1 MNNPLEQSP
10 SEDTTDSCH
19 LTSLKAKVSETL
31 NTVTELESN
40 TQNLTP
46 SASTKEKKSQNPL
59 WKNHL
64 LVNFLTFSLLLLG
77 VSNLASYFSIK
88 QLEPAPNNEIS
99 DQDFISPK
107 NQDRLNS
114 TIGIIVGGDILIFGL
129 LMVLY
134 RQIKTEINH
143 YKKIENI
150 VKIANNKLEQKM
162 AKCHEELRKVKA
174 SLQAE
179 MEERE
184 DTKSALG
191 SSQERFRRAILYAPI
206 PIMLHAEDG
215 EVLQISSTW
224 SELTGYELEEISTIT
239 DWTKKA
245 YPENYAKV
253 QADIKSLYSLDEP
266 LAEGEYTITTKSGA
280 KRIWEFKAALLGKLS
295 DSRQLALSAA
305 LDITERKK
313 VEQALQ
319 QTTTQ
324 LSEIL
329 ESISDAF
336 YALDRQCSFTYVN
349 QKAATLFGK
358 DREFLIGK
366 NIWEQFPETVG
377 SKPYQEIIRILHGGG
392 VTEFEAICP
401 VFNCWVFEQVYSSS
415 TGVSVLLHDITDRK
429 EAENALKISEE
440 QLRLALNAA
449 KMGTWDWNLITGEI
463 IWSEWHA
470 KLLGLELENFGATYE
485 AFARCVHHED
495 MEELNQRVEIARVTH
510 SEYENEFRV
519 IWPDGSIHWIE
530 ARGKFFYNEKGDAFR
545 MRGVVMDVTERKEAQ
560 KQLEETQKFLEKIAD
575 SIPNLLYIMD
585 FRKSH
590 NIYINQRNREF
601 FGLSLDQIKFRG
613 YPFVE
618 ELIHPDD
625 RYKMQQFPQL
635 FAQAKDGEVIENEF
649 RMKNAQGEWR
659 WLHTWDMVFA
669 RNSQGVPVQILG
681 SAIDITDAKNALQK
695 IQFQARLLDAVEQAV
710 IVTDLAGKIIY
721 WNRYAEVLYGWNSSE
736 VINHSLVE
744 VIIPPLLHQQYRQ
757 ILDSLQRGN
766 NSSSGEFLLQGR
778 DGKTFPAAIIASP
791 LYNDQ
796 EELIGIIEVSIDI
809 SDRVLVETALRQ
821 SEERFRIALQ
831 SAPIVVFNQDRE
843 LRYTWV
849 YHSLRNYHIQEM
861 LGKLDLDLIEIQ
873 NEAEHLTKI
882 KKFVLETGQGSREEV
897 AITHKEQLNYY
908 DFTLEPL
915 RDSNG
920 EIIGITGAAVD
931 ISDRKRTELALGQ
944 SEAKFRSLSE
954 CSPIGIILMDR
965 EGLCIYTNPRFLK
978 IVHYSFEEALG
989 TGWLSFIHP
998 EDRES
1003 ILNKWFE
1010 TVSQHQEDFFKVIRY
1025 IRKDKAIRF
1034 CEVRTAPV
1042 TTDQGELIGYVG
1054 TMEDITE
1061 RRVIEQMKQ
1070 EFISIVSHELR
1081 TPLTSIRGSL
1091 GLLAS
1096 GIYDNKP
1103 DKAKRMLQI
1112 ASTDTERLVRLVS
1125 DILDLER
1132 LESGKVHLIPQCCDV
1147 TTLMSQSVDAMGAMA
1162 EENQVTLAINPVS
1175 LTVFAD
1181 SDAMIQT
1188 LTNLLSN
1195 AIKFSPP
1202 HSTIELNAELIDTEN
1217 LTTGEHQERVNFI
1230 KPVPC
1235 ILFQVK
1241 DQGRGIPTEQLDLIF
1256 GQFQQVDASDSRQ
1269 KGGTGLGLAIC
1280 RSIVSQHG
1288 GQIWVESLVG
1298 KGSTFFFTLP
1308 LPPQS

>member
-1 MNNPLEQSP
+1 MNNPLEQCP
-10 SEDTTDSCH
+10 NKDTTDSNH
-19 LTSLKAKVSETL
+19 LTSLKAKLSQALKTVTKVESQTETL
-31 NTVTELESN
+31 TR
-40 TQNLTP
+40 
-46 SASTKEKKSQNPL
+46 SASDEEKNSQHPRKKNDL
-59 WKNHL
+59 WVKF
-64 LVNFLTFSLLLLG
+64 VTFSLLLLG
-77 VSNLASYFSIK
+77 VSNLASYFSIQ
-88 QLEPAPNNEIS
+88 QLKPAPKTHI
-99 DQDFISPK
+99 DGTLTSPE

-114 TIGIIVGGDILIFGL
+114 VTGIIVGEDLLIIFL

-134 RQIKTEINH
+134 RHLKREINTH
-143 YKKIENI
+143 EEMEKKLKK
-150 VKIANNKLEQKM
+150 VKNQLEKNIANCRAELIKL
-162 AKCHEELRKVKA
+162 KA

-179 MEERE
+179 MAERE

-245 YPENYAKV
+245 YPDNYLKA
-253 QADIKSLYSLDEP
+253 QEDIKRLYSLDER
-266 LAEGEYTITTKSGA
+266 LAEGEYTITTKFGE
-280 KRIWEFKAALLGKLS
+280 KRIWEFNSAPLGKLS
-295 DSRQLALSAA
+295 DNRQLALSAA

-336 YALDRQCSFTYVN
+336 YALDRLSRFTYVN

-358 DREFLIGK
+358 EREALIGK

-377 SKPYQEIIRILHGGG
+377 SKPYQEIIRILHEGG

-401 VFNCWVFEQVYSSS
+401 VFNCWVFEQVYCSS
-415 TGVSVLLHDITDRK
+415 TGVSILLHDITDRK
-429 EAENALKISEE
+429 EAEKALQTREE

-449 KMGTWDWNLITGEI
+449 KMGTWDWNLITGKI

-470 KLLGLELENFGATYE
+470 KLLGLELENFEVIYE
-485 AFARCVHHED
+485 DFACCVHPD
-495 MEELNQRVEIARVTH
+495 DIKELNQRLEMARFTH
-510 SEYENEFRV
+510 NEYENEYRV
-519 IWPDGSIHWIE
+519 IWPDGSIHWVE
-530 ARGKFFYNEKGDAFR
+530 ARGKFFYNESGEAIR
-545 MRGVVMDVTERKEAQ
+545 MMGVIMDITERKETQ
-560 KQLEETQKFLEKIAD
+560 KQLEDTQKFLEKIAD

-590 NIYINQRNREF
+590 NVYMNQRNRDF
-601 FGLSLDQIKFRG
+601 FGLSLDKIKFRG

-618 ELIHPDD
+618 ELIHPHD
-625 RYKMQQFPQL
+625 RYKIKEFPQL
-635 FAQAKDGEVIENEF
+635 FAQKKDGEVIENEF

-669 RNSQGVPVQILG
+669 RNAQGVPVQILG

-721 WNRYAEVLYGWNSSE
+721 WNRYAEVLYGWNASE

-744 VIIPPLLHQQYRQ
+744 VIIPPLLHEQYRQ
-757 ILDSLQRGN
+757 ILESLQRGN

-791 LYNDQ
+791 LFNDQ
-796 EELIGIIEVSIDI
+796 GELIGIIEVSIDI

-849 YHSLRNYHIQEM
+849 YHSLRDYHIQQM
-861 LGKLDLDLIEIQ
+861 LGKLDHDLISLQ
-873 NEAEHLTKI
+873 SDADNLTKI
-882 KKFVLETGQGSREEV
+882 KKFVLETGQGSRAEV
-897 AITHKEQLNYY
+897 PITNKEQLNYY

-931 ISDRKRTELALGQ
+931 ISDRKRTELALAE

-965 EGLCIYTNPRFLK
+965 QGLCIYTNPRSQA
-978 IVHYSFEEALG
+978 IVSYTFEEALG
-989 TGWLSFIHP
+989 TGWLSFVHP
-998 EDRES
+998 DDRES

-1010 TVSQHQEDFFKVIRY
+1010 TVSQHQEDFCKVIRY

-1054 TMEDITE
+1054 TMEDITQ
-1061 RRVIEQMKQ
+1061 RRAIEQMKQ

-1132 LESGKVHLIPQCCDV
+1132 LESGKVHLTPQPCDV
-1147 TTLMSQSVDAMGAMA
+1147 TTLMRQSADAMGAMA
-1162 EENQVTLAINPVS
+1162 EENQITLAITPVS
-1175 LTVFAD
+1175 LTVWAD
-1181 SDAMIQT
+1181 SDAIIQT

-1202 HSTIELNAELIDTEN
+1202 HSTIELNAELIDPEKVTS
-1217 LTTGEHQERVNFI
+1217 GEHKERVNCI

-1241 DQGRGIPTEQLDLIF
+1241 DQGRGIPVEQLDLIF

-1288 GQIWVESLVG
+1288 GQIWVESVVG
-1298 KGSTFFFTLP
+1298 KGSIFFFTLP
-1308 LPPQS
+1308 LPPPC

>member
-1 MNNPLEQSP
+1 MNNPLDQSP
-10 SEDTTDSCH
+10 SEDTTDSSNF
-19 LTSLKAKVSETL
+19 TSLKAKLSQKL
-31 NTVTELESN
+31 KTVTEVESK
-40 TQNLTP
+40 TQKLTR
-46 SASTKEKKSQNPL
+46 SASTEDKNRQNHQ

-64 LVNFLTFSLLLLG
+64 LVKLLTFSFLLLG
-77 VSNLASYFSIK
+77 VSNLASYLSIR
-88 QLEPAPNNEIS
+88 QLEPAPQNNIYRGL
-99 DQDFISPK
+99 ISPK
-107 NQDRLNS
+107 TQARVN
-114 TIGIIVGGDILIFGL
+114 TVTGIIIGGDLLIIGL
-129 LMVLY
+129 LMVVY
-134 RQIKTEINH
+134 RLLKREINRYEETEQRFH
-143 YKKIENI
+143 DSQKHLEKKMERCSE
-150 VKIANNKLEQKM
+150 KLRQ
-162 AKCHEELRKVKA
+162 VKA

-179 MEERE
+179 MAERE

-245 YPENYAKV
+245 YPDNYAKA
-253 QADIKSLYSLDEP
+253 QADIKRLYSLDER
-266 LAEGEYTITTKSGA
+266 LAEGEYTITTKSGE
-280 KRIWEFKAALLGKLS
+280 KRIWEFNSAPLGTLS
-295 DSRQLALSAA
+295 DNRQLALSAA

-336 YALDRQCSFTYVN
+336 YALDRQCRFTYVN

-358 DREFLIGK
+358 DREALMGK
-366 NIWEQFPETVG
+366 NIWEQFPQTVG
-377 SKPYQEIIRILHGGG
+377 SKPYQEIIRILEEGG
-392 VTEFEAICP
+392 VSEFEVICP

-415 TGVSVLLHDITDRK
+415 TGVSILLHDITDRK
-429 EAENALKISEE
+429 EAENALQTREE

-449 KMGTWDWNLITGEI
+449 QMGTWDWNLITGKI
-463 IWSEWHA
+463 IWSEWQA
-470 KLLGLELENFGATYE
+470 KLLGLELENFEVTYE
-485 AFARCVHHED
+485 AFARCVHPD
-495 MEELNQRVEIARVTH
+495 DIEELNQRVEMARVTH
-510 SEYENEFRV
+510 NEYEHEYRV

-530 ARGKFFYNEKGDAFR
+530 ARGKFFYNETGDAFR
-545 MRGVVMDVTERKEAQ
+545 MMGVVMDVTERKEIQ
-560 KQLEETQKFLEKIAD
+560 KKLEETQTFLEKIAD
-575 SIPNLLYIMD
+575 SIPNLLYILD
-585 FRKSH
+585 FRQDH
-590 NIYINQRNREF
+590 NVYMNQRNSQF
-601 FGLSLDQIKFRG
+601 LGLSLEQIKSLGSRFFEG
-613 YPFVE
+613 V
-618 ELIHPDD
+618 LHPDD
-625 RYKMQQFPQL
+625 RYKMEEVHQL
-635 FAQAKDGEVIENEF
+635 FSQAKDGEVLENEF

-659 WLHTWDMVFA
+659 WLHTWDMVFT
-669 RNSQGVPVQILG
+669 RNAQGVPVQILG
-681 SAIDITDAKNALQK
+681 SAIDITDAKNALHK
-695 IQFQARLLDAVEQAV
+695 IQFQARLLDVVEQAV

-736 VINHSLVE
+736 VMNCYLVE
-744 VIIPPLLHQQYRQ
+744 AIIPPLLHEQYRQ
-757 ILDSLQRGN
+757 ILESLQRGN
-766 NSSSGEFLLQGR
+766 NSSSGEFLLQRR

-791 LYNDQ
+791 LFNDLG
-796 EELIGIIEVSIDI
+796 ELIGIIEVSIDI

-831 SAPIVVFNQDRE
+831 SAPLVVFNQDRE

-861 LGKLDLDLIEIQ
+861 LGKLDHDFISLQ
-873 NEAEHLTKI
+873 SEADNLTKI
-882 KKFVLETGQGSREEV
+882 KKFVLETGQGTRKEV
-897 AITHKEQLNYY
+897 PITNKEQLNYY

-915 RDSNG
+915 RDPNG

-931 ISDRKRTELALGQ
+931 ISDRKRTELALGE

-965 EGLCIYTNPRFLK
+965 QGLCIYTNPRSQA
-978 IVHYSFEEALG
+978 IVSYTFEEALG
-989 TGWLSFIHP
+989 TGWLSFVHP
-998 EDRES
+998 DDRES
-1003 ILNKWFE
+1003 ILNKWFK
-1010 TVSQHQEDFFKVIRY
+1010 TVSEHQEDFFNVIRY

-1042 TTDQGELIGYVG
+1042 TTDQGEFIGYVG

-1061 RRVIEQMKQ
+1061 RRAIEQMKQ

-1103 DKAKRMLQI
+1103 DKVKRMLQI

-1132 LESGKVHLIPQCCDV
+1132 LESGKVNLIPQSCDV
-1147 TTLMSQSVDAMGAMA
+1147 TTLMIQSVDAMGAMA
-1162 EENQVTLAINPVS
+1162 EQNQITLAITPVS
-1175 LTVFAD
+1175 LTVWAD
-1181 SDAMIQT
+1181 SDAIIQT

-1202 HSTIELNAELIDTEN
+1202 HSTIELNAELIDAQK
-1217 LTTGEHQERVNFI
+1217 LTTGEHKERVNYI
-1230 KPVPC
+1230 EPVPC
-1235 ILFQVK
+1235 ILFKVK
-1241 DQGRGIPTEQLDLIF
+1241 DQGRGIPTEQQDLIF
-1256 GQFQQVDASDSRQ
+1256 GQFQQVDASDARQ

-1280 RSIVSQHG
+1280 RSIVQQHRG
-1288 GQIWVESLVG
+1288 RIWVESVFG
-1298 KGSTFFFTLP
+1298 KGSIFFFTLP
-1308 LPPQS
+1308 LPPSS